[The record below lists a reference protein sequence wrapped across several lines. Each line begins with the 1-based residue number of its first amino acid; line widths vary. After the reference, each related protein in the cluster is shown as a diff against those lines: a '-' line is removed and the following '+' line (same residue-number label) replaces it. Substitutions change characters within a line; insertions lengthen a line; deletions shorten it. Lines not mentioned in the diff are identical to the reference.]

1 MVIPALSYCAN
12 VVPYARTVKILSYTA
27 ATTCYN
33 VLLFLITNR
42 TICNVFKPRL
52 IANCAFFFMVFRDSF
67 FPNTGSDMD
76 DVFCPSTNFISV
88 GIKFK
93 YSFMLRSKKIVQF
106 KLHKITSD
114 KDVKI
119 ICDSLKQ
126 GLFSHYLLVQEDSP
140 VT

>member
-1 MVIPALSYCAN
+1 MA
-12 VVPYARTVKILSYTA
+12 
-27 ATTCYN
+27 
-33 VLLFLITNR
+33 
-42 TICNVFKPRL
+42 
-52 IANCAFFFMVFRDSF
+52 FRDSF
-67 FPNTGSDMD
+67 SLNTGSGMD